1 MAARRIAPDPNPV
14 RNRIVRPVH
23 PVPAPG
29 IGTARQYLV
38 KSPRSLNFRGPLEID
53 AVTRPAHTGQ
63 DIRGNEGTMIPAD
76 QQEVNRRRDRLLA
89 SIALTS
95 GVGLLLAMP
104 FALRA
109 GAEFFLPLTA
119 ALVIAVA
126 LVPLLEWMERR
137 HVPSGL
143 AALLAVVAFLTVAN
157 TALVLIV
164 VPATDWFV
172 ALPSRLPKIQANLAP
187 LIDFYANL
195 QRFVDETVQMIA
207 TGPVAA
213 AQASAVDAPR
223 SLLQFAATSAP
234 AAIIQMVFAL
244 LIIYF
249 FLAGWTRLRRR
260 TINSRGSFDG
270 AMAVARVIQNVVDAT
285 SAYVITIA
293 GINLCLGAAVALA
306 LWLIGMPTPLM
317 WGGIVALLNF
327 VPYFG
332 PMLAAALLGM
342 GGLMVFDDIWIAL
355 LPAALQ
361 IGFHLVEANV
371 ITPMLL
377 GRRLTMNPL
386 LILVSLTF
394 WGWVW
399 GTPGALLGVPLL
411 IIIQTVVAAAG
422 TPDIAGF
429 LFEQGTLT
437 VAPAKEN
444 DDKDETGGAGG

>member
-1 MAARRIAPDPNPV
+1 MK
-14 RNRIVRPVH
+14 
-23 PVPAPG
+23 PG
-29 IGTARQYLV
+29 EQH
-38 KSPRSLNFRGPLEID
+38 EI
-53 AVTRPAHTGQ
+53 
-63 DIRGNEGTMIPAD
+63 
-76 QQEVNRRRDRLLA
+76 NRRRDRLLA
-89 SIALTS
+89 SIALTA
-95 GVGLLLAMP
+95 GIGLALALP

-137 HVPSGL
+137 RVPSGL
-143 AALLAVVAFLTVAN
+143 AALLSVIGFLVVAN
-157 TALVLIV
+157 TALVLII
-164 VPATDWFV
+164 VPATNWFLI
-172 ALPSRLPKIQANLAP
+172 LPRRLPQIQANLAP

-195 QRFVDETVQMIA
+195 QRFVDETVQMLA

-213 AQASAVDAPR
+213 AQTAAVDTPR

-234 AAIIQMVFAL
+234 SAIIQMVFAL

-293 GINLCLGAAVALA
+293 TINLCLGLAIALA
-306 LWLIGMPTPLM
+306 LWLIGMPSPLM

-327 VPYFG
+327 IPYFG
-332 PMLAAALLGM
+332 PMLAAVLLGL
-342 GGLMVFDDIWIAL
+342 GGLMVFDDVWVAL
-355 LPAALQ
+355 MPAALQ
-361 IGFHLVEANV
+361 VAFHLVEANV
-371 ITPMLL
+371 ITPTVL

-386 LILVSLTF
+386 LILVSLAF

-411 IIIQTVVAAAG
+411 IIVQTVVAAAG

-429 LFEQGTLT
+429 LFERGTLT
-437 VAPAKEN
+437 VDPRKES
-444 DDKDETGGAGG
+444 DEKDERDVTDG

>member
-1 MAARRIAPDPNPV
+1 MSNGNQPS
-14 RNRIVRPVH
+14 
-23 PVPAPG
+23 
-29 IGTARQYLV
+29 TADLQ
-38 KSPRSLNFRGPLEID
+38 EI
-53 AVTRPAHTGQ
+53 
-63 DIRGNEGTMIPAD
+63 
-76 QQEVNRRRDRLLA
+76 NRRRDRLLA
-89 SIALTS
+89 SIALS
-95 GVGLLLAMP
+95 AGIGLMLALP

-119 ALVIAVA
+119 ALVIAIA

-137 HVPSGL
+137 GIPSGL
-143 AALLAVVAFLTVAN
+143 AALLALIGFLLVAN
-157 TALVLIV
+157 TALVLII
-164 VPATDWFV
+164 VPATDWFA
-172 ALPSRLPKIQANLAP
+172 ALPQRLPKIQANLAP
-187 LIDFYANL
+187 LIDLYANL
-195 QRFVDETVQMIA
+195 QRFVDETVDMIA
-207 TGPVAA
+207 SGPVAA

-234 AAIIQMVFAL
+234 AAFIQMVFAL

-293 GINLCLGAAVALA
+293 TINICLGLAVAVAL
-306 LWLIGMPTPLM
+306 WVIGMPSPLM

-332 PMLAAALLGM
+332 PMLAAALLGL
-342 GGLMVFDDIWIAL
+342 GGLMVFDDVWVAL
-355 LPAALQ
+355 LPAAMQ

-371 ITPMLL
+371 VTPLLL

-386 LILVSLTF
+386 LILVSLAF

-437 VAPAKEN
+437 VAPRKEN
-444 DDKDETGGAGG
+444 DEKEESGGADG

>member
-1 MAARRIAPDPNPV
+1 M
-14 RNRIVRPVH
+14 
-23 PVPAPG
+23 
-29 IGTARQYLV
+29 
-38 KSPRSLNFRGPLEID
+38 SE
-53 AVTRPAHTGQ
+53 
-63 DIRGNEGTMIPAD
+63 
-76 QQEVNRRRDRLLA
+76 QQEINRRRDRLLA

-95 GVGLLLAMP
+95 GIGLILALP

-119 ALVIAVA
+119 ALVVAIA

-137 HVPSGL
+137 GLPSGL
-143 AALLAVVAFLTVAN
+143 AALLSMIGFLLVAN
-157 TALVLIV
+157 TALVLII
-164 VPATDWFV
+164 VPATDWFRI
-172 ALPSRLPKIQANLAP
+172 LPQRLPQVQANLAP

-195 QRFVDETVQMIA
+195 QRFVDETVQMLA
-207 TGPVAA
+207 AGPVAA
-213 AQASAVDAPR
+213 AQTAAVDAPR
-223 SLLQFAATSAP
+223 SLLQFAAASAP

-270 AMAVARVIQNVVDAT
+270 AMAVARVIQNMVDAT

-293 GINLCLGAAVALA
+293 TINLCLGFAVAIA
-306 LWLIGMPTPLM
+306 LWLIGMPSPFM

-332 PMLAAALLGM
+332 PMLAAVLLGL
-342 GGLMVFDDIWIAL
+342 GGLMVFDDVWVAL

-361 IGFHLVEANV
+361 VGFHLVEANV
-371 ITPMLL
+371 VTPMLL

-386 LILVSLTF
+386 LILVSLAF

-411 IIIQTVVAAAG
+411 IIIQTVVSAAG

-437 VAPAKEN
+437 VAPRKEN
-444 DDKDETGGAGG
+444 DEKEESPVADG

>member
-1 MAARRIAPDPNPV
+1 MTRIIARRTSKAIGRARESGV
-14 RNRIVRPVH
+14 T
-23 PVPAPG
+23 PA
-29 IGTARQYLV
+29 
-38 KSPRSLNFRGPLEID
+38 E
-53 AVTRPAHTGQ
+53 
-63 DIRGNEGTMIPAD
+63 
-76 QQEVNRRRDRLLA
+76 QQEINRRRDRLLA

-95 GVGLLLAMP
+95 GIGLILALP

-119 ALVIAVA
+119 ALVIAIA

-137 HVPSGL
+137 GLPSGL
-143 AALLAVVAFLTVAN
+143 AALIAVVGFLLVAN

-164 VPATDWFV
+164 VPATDWFRI
-172 ALPSRLPKIQANLAP
+172 LPQRLPQIQANLAP

-195 QRFVDETVQMIA
+195 QRFVDETVQMLA

-213 AQASAVDAPR
+213 AQTAAVEAPR

-234 AAIIQMVFAL
+234 SAIIQMVFAL

-249 FLAGWTRLRRR
+249 FLAGWTKLRRR

-293 GINLCLGAAVALA
+293 TINLCLGLAVAVAL
-306 LWLIGMPTPLM
+306 WVIGMPSPLM

-332 PMLAAALLGM
+332 PMLAAVLLGL
-342 GGLMVFDDIWIAL
+342 GGLMVFDDVWVAL

-361 IGFHLVEANV
+361 VGFHLVEANV
-371 ITPMLL
+371 ITPLLL

-399 GTPGALLGVPLL
+399 GTPGALLAVPLL
-411 IIIQTVVAAAG
+411 IIIQTVVSAAG

-437 VAPAKEN
+437 VSRRKEN
-444 DDKDETGGAGG
+444 HEKDETDVADG

>member
-1 MAARRIAPDPNPV
+1 V
-14 RNRIVRPVH
+14 T
-23 PVPAPG
+23 PAE
-29 IGTARQYLV
+29 Q
-38 KSPRSLNFRGPLEID
+38 NEI
-53 AVTRPAHTGQ
+53 
-63 DIRGNEGTMIPAD
+63 
-76 QQEVNRRRDRLLA
+76 NRRRDRLLA

-95 GVGLLLAMP
+95 GIGLVIALP

-119 ALVIAVA
+119 ALVVAIA

-137 HVPSGL
+137 GLPSGL
-143 AALLAVVAFLTVAN
+143 AALLAMIGFLLVAN

-164 VPATDWFV
+164 VPATDWFRI
-172 ALPSRLPKIQANLAP
+172 LPQRLPQIQANLAP

-195 QRFVDETVQMIA
+195 QRFVDETVQMLA

-213 AQASAVDAPR
+213 AQTAAVDAPR
-223 SLLQFAATSAP
+223 SLLQFAAMSAP

-293 GINLCLGAAVALA
+293 VINLCLGMAVALA
-306 LWLIGMPTPLM
+306 LWLIGMPSPFM

-327 VPYFG
+327 IPYFG
-332 PMLAAALLGM
+332 PMLAAALLGL
-342 GGLMVFDDIWIAL
+342 GGLMVFDDVYVAL

-361 IGFHLVEANV
+361 VGFHLVEANA

-386 LILVSLTF
+386 LILVSLAF

-437 VAPAKEN
+437 VAPRKEN
-444 DDKDETGGAGG
+444 DEKEETPVADG

>member
-1 MAARRIAPDPNPV
+1 MAQQDL
-14 RNRIVRPVH
+14 
-23 PVPAPG
+23 
-29 IGTARQYLV
+29 Q
-38 KSPRSLNFRGPLEID
+38 EI
-53 AVTRPAHTGQ
+53 
-63 DIRGNEGTMIPAD
+63 
-76 QQEVNRRRDRLLA
+76 NRRRDRLLA
-89 SIALTS
+89 SIALSS
-95 GVGLLLAMP
+95 GIGLALALP

-119 ALVIAVA
+119 ALVIAIA

-137 HVPSGL
+137 GIPSGL
-143 AALLAVVAFLTVAN
+143 AGLIAVAGFLLVAN
-157 TALVLIV
+157 TALVLII
-164 VPATDWFV
+164 VPATDWFRV
-172 ALPSRLPKIQANLAP
+172 LPERLPKIQANLAP
-187 LIDFYANL
+187 VIQFYSNL
-195 QRFVDETVQMIA
+195 QRFVDETVQMLA
-207 TGPVAA
+207 SGPVAA
-213 AQASAVDAPR
+213 AQASAVEAPR

-293 GINLCLGAAVALA
+293 VINLCLGLAVAIA
-306 LWLIGMPTPLM
+306 LWVIGMPSPLM

-332 PMLAAALLGM
+332 PMLAAVLLGL
-342 GGLMVFDDIWIAL
+342 GGLMVFDDVWVAL

-361 IGFHLVEANV
+361 VGFHLVEANV

-399 GTPGALLGVPLL
+399 GTPGALLAVPLL

-437 VAPAKEN
+437 VPRRQEN
-444 DDKDETGGAGG
+444 DEKEESSVTDG

>member
-1 MAARRIAPDPNPV
+1 MTP
-14 RNRIVRPVH
+14 H
-23 PVPAPG
+23 E
-29 IGTARQYLV
+29 QH
-38 KSPRSLNFRGPLEID
+38 EI
-53 AVTRPAHTGQ
+53 
-63 DIRGNEGTMIPAD
+63 
-76 QQEVNRRRDRLLA
+76 NRRRDRLLA
-89 SIALTS
+89 SIALTT
-95 GVGLLLAMP
+95 GLGLIVALP
-104 FALRA
+104 FALRE

-119 ALVIAVA
+119 ALVIAIA
-126 LVPLLEWMERR
+126 LVPFLEWMERR
-137 HVPSGL
+137 RVPSAIAAL
-143 AALLAVVAFLTVAN
+143 AAVIAFLLVAN

-164 VPATDWFV
+164 VPATDWFRL
-172 ALPSRLPKIQANLAP
+172 LPQRLPKIQDNLAP
-187 LIDFYANL
+187 LIDFYSQL
-195 QRFVDETVQMIA
+195 QHFVDETVQMLA

-213 AQASAVDAPR
+213 AQTAAVDAPR

-234 AAIIQMVFAL
+234 SAIIQMVFAL

-285 SAYVITIA
+285 SAYVLTIA
-293 GINLCLGAAVALA
+293 TINLCLGLAVALA
-306 LWLIGMPTPLM
+306 LWLIGMPSPLM

-332 PMLAAALLGM
+332 PMLAAALLAL
-342 GGLMVFDDIWIAL
+342 GGLMVFDDVWRAL
-355 LPAALQ
+355 LPAATQ

-371 ITPMLL
+371 ITPMVL

-429 LFEQGTLT
+429 LFERGTLT
-437 VAPAKEN
+437 VSLRQEN
-444 DDKDETGGAGG
+444 DEKEESGERAG

>member
-1 MAARRIAPDPNPV
+1 VTP
-14 RNRIVRPVH
+14 H
-23 PVPAPG
+23 E
-29 IGTARQYLV
+29 QH
-38 KSPRSLNFRGPLEID
+38 EI
-53 AVTRPAHTGQ
+53 
-63 DIRGNEGTMIPAD
+63 
-76 QQEVNRRRDRLLA
+76 NRRRDRLLA
-89 SIALTS
+89 SIALTT
-95 GVGLLLAMP
+95 GLGLIVALP
-104 FALRA
+104 FALRE

-119 ALVIAVA
+119 ALVIAIA
-126 LVPLLEWMERR
+126 LVPFLEWMERR
-137 HVPSGL
+137 RVPSAIAAL
-143 AALLAVVAFLTVAN
+143 AAVIAFLLVAN

-164 VPATDWFV
+164 VPATDWFRL
-172 ALPSRLPKIQANLAP
+172 LPQRLPKIQDNLAP
-187 LIDFYANL
+187 LIDFYSQL
-195 QRFVDETVQMIA
+195 QHFVDETVQMLA

-213 AQASAVDAPR
+213 AQTAAVDAPR

-234 AAIIQMVFAL
+234 SAIIQMVFAL

-285 SAYVITIA
+285 SAYVLTIA
-293 GINLCLGAAVALA
+293 TINLCLGLAVALA
-306 LWLIGMPTPLM
+306 LWLIGMPSPLM

-332 PMLAAALLGM
+332 PMLAAALLAL
-342 GGLMVFDDIWIAL
+342 GGLMVFDDVWRAL
-355 LPAALQ
+355 LPAATQ

-371 ITPMLL
+371 ITPMVL

-429 LFEQGTLT
+429 LFERGTLT
-437 VAPAKEN
+437 VSLRQEN
-444 DDKDETGGAGG
+444 DEKEESGERAG

>member
-1 MAARRIAPDPNPV
+1 M
-14 RNRIVRPVH
+14 
-23 PVPAPG
+23 
-29 IGTARQYLV
+29 
-38 KSPRSLNFRGPLEID
+38 
-53 AVTRPAHTGQ
+53 
-63 DIRGNEGTMIPAD
+63 
-76 QQEVNRRRDRLLA
+76 QEVNRRRDRLLA

-95 GVGLLLAMP
+95 GIGLLLALP

-119 ALVIAVA
+119 ALVVAIA

-137 HVPSGL
+137 GLPSGF
-143 AALLAVVAFLTVAN
+143 AALIAVVGFLVVAN

-164 VPATDWFV
+164 VPATEWFV
-172 ALPSRLPKIQANLAP
+172 ILPQRLPQIQANLAP

-195 QRFVDETVQMIA
+195 QRFVDETVQMLA

-213 AQASAVDAPR
+213 AQTAAVEAPR

-234 AAIIQMVFAL
+234 SAIIQMVFAL

-293 GINLCLGAAVALA
+293 IINLSLGLAVAVA
-306 LWLIGMPTPLM
+306 LWLIGMPSPLM

-332 PMLAAALLGM
+332 PMLAAVLLGL
-342 GGLMVFDDIWIAL
+342 GGLMVFDDVYVAL
-355 LPAALQ
+355 LPAGLQ
-361 IGFHLVEANV
+361 VGFHLVEANV
-371 ITPMLL
+371 ITPLLL

-386 LILVSLTF
+386 LILLSLTF

-399 GTPGALLGVPLL
+399 GTPGALLAVPLL
-411 IIIQTVVAAAG
+411 IIIQTVVSAAG

-437 VAPAKEN
+437 VSPRKEN
-444 DDKDETGGAGG
+444 DEKDETDVADG

>member
-1 MAARRIAPDPNPV
+1 MTV
-14 RNRIVRPVH
+14 
-23 PVPAPG
+23 G
-29 IGTARQYLV
+29 
-38 KSPRSLNFRGPLEID
+38 E
-53 AVTRPAHTGQ
+53 
-63 DIRGNEGTMIPAD
+63 
-76 QQEVNRRRDRLLA
+76 QQEINRRRDRLLA
-89 SIALTS
+89 SIALTA
-95 GVGLLLAMP
+95 GIGLIIALP

-119 ALVIAVA
+119 ALVIAIA

-137 HVPSGL
+137 RLPSGL
-143 AALLAVVAFLTVAN
+143 AALLALIGFLLVAN

-164 VPATDWFV
+164 VPATDWFRI
-172 ALPSRLPKIQANLAP
+172 LPERLPQIQANLAP

-195 QRFVDETVQMIA
+195 QRFVDETVRMLA

-213 AQASAVDAPR
+213 AQTAAVDTPR
-223 SLLQFAATSAP
+223 SLLQFAAASAP
-234 AAIIQMVFAL
+234 SAIVQMVFAL

-260 TINSRGSFDG
+260 TINSRDSFDG
-270 AMAVARVIQNVVDAT
+270 ALAVARVIQNVVDAT

-293 GINLCLGAAVALA
+293 TINLGLGLAIAVS
-306 LWLIGMPTPLM
+306 LWLIGMPSPWM

-327 VPYFG
+327 IPYFG
-332 PMLAAALLGM
+332 PMLAAVLLGL
-342 GGLMVFDDIWIAL
+342 GGLMVFDDIWVAL

-361 IGFHLVEANV
+361 VGFHMVEANV
-371 ITPMLL
+371 VTPTVL

-386 LILVSLTF
+386 LILVSLAF

-411 IIIQTVVAAAG
+411 IIIQTVVQAAG

-437 VAPAKEN
+437 VAPRKEN
-444 DDKDETGGAGG
+444 DENAKTAETDG

>member
-1 MAARRIAPDPNPV
+1 
-14 RNRIVRPVH
+14 
-23 PVPAPG
+23 
-29 IGTARQYLV
+29 
-38 KSPRSLNFRGPLEID
+38 
-53 AVTRPAHTGQ
+53 VTPQ
-63 DIRGNEGTMIPAD
+63 E
-76 QQEVNRRRDRLLA
+76 QQEINRRRDRLLA
-89 SIALTS
+89 SIALTT
-95 GVGLLLAMP
+95 GIGLILALP
-104 FALRA
+104 FALRE

-119 ALVIAVA
+119 ALVIAIA
-126 LVPLLEWMERR
+126 LVPFLEWMERR
-137 HVPSGL
+137 RVPSSL
-143 AALLAVVAFLTVAN
+143 AALTALIAFLVVAN

-164 VPATDWFV
+164 VPATDWFRL
-172 ALPSRLPKIQANLAP
+172 LPERLPQIQNNLAP
-187 LIDFYANL
+187 LIDFYSQL
-195 QRFVDETVQMIA
+195 QRFVDETVQMLA

-213 AQASAVDAPR
+213 AQTAAVDAPR

-285 SAYVITIA
+285 SAYVLTIA
-293 GINLCLGAAVALA
+293 TINLCLGLAVALA
-306 LWLIGMPTPLM
+306 LWLIGMPSPLM

-332 PMLAAALLGM
+332 PMLAAALLAL
-342 GGLMVFDDIWIAL
+342 GGLMVFDDVWKAL

-361 IGFHLVEANV
+361 VGFHLVEANV
-371 ITPMLL
+371 ITPTIL

-411 IIIQTVVAAAG
+411 IIIQTVVSAAG

-429 LFEQGTLT
+429 LFERGTLT
-437 VAPAKEN
+437 VDPRKEN
-444 DDKDETGGAGG
+444 DESRETDVAGS

>member
-1 MAARRIAPDPNPV
+1 MTP
-14 RNRIVRPVH
+14 
-23 PVPAPG
+23 
-29 IGTARQYLV
+29 Q
-38 KSPRSLNFRGPLEID
+38 E
-53 AVTRPAHTGQ
+53 
-63 DIRGNEGTMIPAD
+63 
-76 QQEVNRRRDRLLA
+76 QQEINRRRDRLLA
-89 SIALTS
+89 SIALTT
-95 GVGLLLAMP
+95 GIGLILALP
-104 FALRA
+104 FALRE

-119 ALVIAVA
+119 ALVIAIA
-126 LVPLLEWMERR
+126 LVPFLEWMERR
-137 HVPSGL
+137 GVPSTL
-143 AALLAVVAFLTVAN
+143 AALTALIAFLVVAN

-164 VPATDWFV
+164 VPATDWFRL
-172 ALPSRLPKIQANLAP
+172 LPERLPQIQNNLAP
-187 LIDFYANL
+187 LIDFYSQL
-195 QRFVDETVQMIA
+195 QRFVDETVQMLA

-213 AQASAVDAPR
+213 AQTAAVDAPR

-249 FLAGWTRLRRR
+249 FLEGWTRLRRR

-285 SAYVITIA
+285 SAYVLTIA
-293 GINLCLGAAVALA
+293 TINLCLGLAVALA
-306 LWLIGMPTPLM
+306 LWLIGMPSPLM

-332 PMLAAALLGM
+332 PMLAAALLAL
-342 GGLMVFDDIWIAL
+342 GGLMVFDDVWKAL

-361 IGFHLVEANV
+361 VGFHLVEANV
-371 ITPMLL
+371 ITPTIL

-411 IIIQTVVAAAG
+411 IIIQTIVSAAG

-429 LFEQGTLT
+429 LFERGTLT
-437 VAPAKEN
+437 VDPRKEN
-444 DDKDETGGAGG
+444 DESRETDVAGS

>member
-1 MAARRIAPDPNPV
+1 LVFDGPCAAVQTTGKA
-14 RNRIVRPVH
+14 RPTEGQT
-23 PVPAPG
+23 G
-29 IGTARQYLV
+29 IMT
-38 KSPRSLNFRGPLEID
+38 PIE
-53 AVTRPAHTGQ
+53 
-63 DIRGNEGTMIPAD
+63 
-76 QQEVNRRRDRLLA
+76 QQEINRRRDRLLA
-89 SIALTS
+89 SIALSS
-95 GVGLLLAMP
+95 GIGVVLALP

-119 ALVIAVA
+119 ALVIAIA
-126 LVPLLEWMERR
+126 LVPLLEWLERR
-137 HVPSGL
+137 GVPSAV
-143 AALLAVVAFLTVAN
+143 AALLALVAFLSVAN

-164 VPATDWFV
+164 VPATDWFRI
-172 ALPSRLPKIQANLAP
+172 LPQRMPHIQANLAP
-187 LIDFYANL
+187 LIDFYSQA
-195 QRFVDETVQMIA
+195 QRFVDETVQMLA
-207 TGPVAA
+207 SGPVAA
-213 AQASAVDAPR
+213 AQTAAVEAPR

-234 AAIIQMVFAL
+234 SAIIQMVFGL

-270 AMAVARVIQNVVDAT
+270 ALAVARVIQNVVDAT

-293 GINLCLGAAVALA
+293 TINLCLGAAVAIA
-306 LWLIGMPTPLM
+306 LWLIGMPSPMM

-327 VPYFG
+327 IPYFG
-332 PMLAAALLGM
+332 PMLAAVLMGL
-342 GGLMVFDDIWIAL
+342 GGLMVFDDVWMAL
-355 LPAALQ
+355 LPAAIQ
-361 IGFHLVEANV
+361 VGFHLVEANA
-371 ITPMLL
+371 ITPMVL

-411 IIIQTVVAAAG
+411 IILQTVIQAAG

-437 VAPAKEN
+437 SAPRREN
-444 DDKDETGGAGG
+444 DEKEESEVAGG

>member
-1 MAARRIAPDPNPV
+1 MTAA
-14 RNRIVRPVH
+14 
-23 PVPAPG
+23 
-29 IGTARQYLV
+29 
-38 KSPRSLNFRGPLEID
+38 E
-53 AVTRPAHTGQ
+53 
-63 DIRGNEGTMIPAD
+63 
-76 QQEVNRRRDRLLA
+76 QQEINRRRDRLLA
-89 SIALTS
+89 SIALST
-95 GVGLLLAMP
+95 GLGLILALP

-119 ALVIAVA
+119 ALVIAIA

-137 HVPSGL
+137 GLPSGL
-143 AALLAVVAFLTVAN
+143 AALLAVIGFLVVAN

-164 VPATDWFV
+164 VPATDWFS
-172 ALPSRLPKIQANLAP
+172 ALPQRLPQIQANLAP
-187 LIDFYANL
+187 VIDFYANL
-195 QRFVDETVQMIA
+195 QRFVDETVQMLA

-213 AQASAVDAPR
+213 AQTAAVEAPR

-293 GINLCLGAAVALA
+293 TINLCLGLAVAVA
-306 LWLIGMPTPLM
+306 LWLIGMPSPLM

-332 PMLAAALLGM
+332 PMLAAVLLAL
-342 GGLMVFDDIWIAL
+342 GGLMVFDDVWVAL

-361 IGFHLVEANV
+361 VGFHLVEANV
-371 ITPMLL
+371 VTPMLL

-411 IIIQTVVAAAG
+411 IILQTVIAAAG

-437 VAPAKEN
+437 VSRPKEN
-444 DDKDETGGAGG
+444 ADKDETDVADG

>member
-1 MAARRIAPDPNPV
+1 MTKN
-14 RNRIVRPVH
+14 
-23 PVPAPG
+23 
-29 IGTARQYLV
+29 
-38 KSPRSLNFRGPLEID
+38 
-53 AVTRPAHTGQ
+53 
-63 DIRGNEGTMIPAD
+63 D

-95 GVGLLLAMP
+95 GIGLMLALP

-119 ALVIAVA
+119 ALVIAIA

-137 HVPSGL
+137 GLPSGL
-143 AALLAVVAFLTVAN
+143 AALIAMIGFLVVAN

-164 VPATDWFV
+164 VPATDWFRI
-172 ALPSRLPKIQANLAP
+172 LPQRLPQIQANLAP

-195 QRFVDETVQMIA
+195 QRFVDETVRMIA
-207 TGPVAA
+207 NGPVAA
-213 AQASAVDAPR
+213 AQTAAVDAPR

-234 AAIIQMVFAL
+234 SAIIQMVFAL

-270 AMAVARVIQNVVDAT
+270 AMAVARVIQNMVDAT

-293 GINLCLGAAVALA
+293 TINLCLGAAIAFA
-306 LWLIGMPTPLM
+306 LWLIGMPSPLM

-327 VPYFG
+327 IPYFG
-332 PMLAAALLGM
+332 PMLAAVLLGL
-342 GGLMVFDDIWIAL
+342 GGLMVFDDVYVAL
-355 LPAALQ
+355 LPAGLQ
-361 IGFHLVEANV
+361 VAFHLVEANV
-371 ITPMLL
+371 VTPMLL

-386 LILVSLTF
+386 LILVSLAF

-411 IIIQTVVAAAG
+411 IIIQTVVQAAG

-437 VAPAKEN
+437 VAPRKEN
-444 DDKDETGGAGG
+444 DEKKESPVADG

>member
-1 MAARRIAPDPNPV
+1 
-14 RNRIVRPVH
+14 
-23 PVPAPG
+23 
-29 IGTARQYLV
+29 
-38 KSPRSLNFRGPLEID
+38 
-53 AVTRPAHTGQ
+53 VTPK
-63 DIRGNEGTMIPAD
+63 E
-76 QQEVNRRRDRLLA
+76 QQEINRRRDRLLA
-89 SIALTS
+89 SIALAS
-95 GVGLLLAMP
+95 GVGLLLALP

-119 ALVIAVA
+119 ALVVAIA
-126 LVPLLEWMERR
+126 LVPFLEWMERHR
-137 HVPSGL
+137 VPSGL
-143 AALLAVVAFLTVAN
+143 AAFLAVIGFLGLAN
-157 TALVLIV
+157 GALVLII
-164 VPATDWFV
+164 VPATDWFRI
-172 ALPSRLPKIQANLAP
+172 LPRRLPQIQANLAP
-187 LIDFYANL
+187 LIDFYSQL
-195 QRFVDETVQMIA
+195 ERFVDETVQMLA
-207 TGPVAA
+207 SAPVAA
-213 AQASAVDAPR
+213 AQTAAIETPR
-223 SLLQFAATSAP
+223 SLLQFAAMSAP
-234 AAIIQMVFAL
+234 SAIIQMVFAL

-293 GINLCLGAAVALA
+293 TINLCLGIAVAIA
-306 LWLIGMPTPLM
+306 IWLIGMPSPWM

-332 PMLAAALLGM
+332 PMLAAVLLAL
-342 GGLMVFDDIWIAL
+342 GGLMVFNDVWMAL

-361 IGFHLVEANV
+361 VGFHLVESNV
-371 ITPMLL
+371 VTPTVL

-394 WGWVW
+394 WAWVW
-399 GTPGALLGVPLL
+399 GTPGALLAVPLL

-437 VAPAKEN
+437 VAPRREN
-444 DDKDETGGAGG
+444 EDKDESDGEGG

>member
-1 MAARRIAPDPNPV
+1 MRESGVTAA
-14 RNRIVRPVH
+14 
-23 PVPAPG
+23 
-29 IGTARQYLV
+29 
-38 KSPRSLNFRGPLEID
+38 E
-53 AVTRPAHTGQ
+53 
-63 DIRGNEGTMIPAD
+63 
-76 QQEVNRRRDRLLA
+76 QQEINRRRDRLLA
-89 SIALTS
+89 SIALST
-95 GVGLLLAMP
+95 GLGLIVALP

-119 ALVIAVA
+119 ALVIAIA

-137 HVPSGL
+137 GLPSGL
-143 AALLAVVAFLTVAN
+143 AALLAVIGFLLVAN

-164 VPATDWFV
+164 VPATDWFS
-172 ALPSRLPKIQANLAP
+172 ALPQRLPQIQANLAP
-187 LIDFYANL
+187 VIDLYSNL
-195 QRFVDETVQMIA
+195 QRFVDETVQMLA

-213 AQASAVDAPR
+213 AQTAVVDAPR

-270 AMAVARVIQNVVDAT
+270 ALAVARVIQNVVDAT

-293 GINLCLGAAVALA
+293 TINLCLGLAVAVA
-306 LWLIGMPTPLM
+306 LWLIGMPSPLM

-332 PMLAAALLGM
+332 PMLAAALLAL
-342 GGLMVFDDIWIAL
+342 GGLMVFDDVWFAL

-361 IGFHLVEANV
+361 IAFHLVEANV
-371 ITPMLL
+371 VTPMLL

-411 IIIQTVVAAAG
+411 IILQTVVAAAG

-437 VAPAKEN
+437 VPRMKEN
-444 DDKDETGGAGG
+444 ADKEETDVTDG

>member
-1 MAARRIAPDPNPV
+1 MTKN
-14 RNRIVRPVH
+14 
-23 PVPAPG
+23 
-29 IGTARQYLV
+29 
-38 KSPRSLNFRGPLEID
+38 
-53 AVTRPAHTGQ
+53 
-63 DIRGNEGTMIPAD
+63 D

-95 GVGLLLAMP
+95 GIGLMLALP

-119 ALVIAVA
+119 ALVIAIA

-137 HVPSGL
+137 GLPSGL
-143 AALLAVVAFLTVAN
+143 AALIAMIGFLVVAN

-164 VPATDWFV
+164 VPATDWFRI
-172 ALPSRLPKIQANLAP
+172 LPQRLPQIQANLAP

-195 QRFVDETVQMIA
+195 QRFVDETVRMIA
-207 TGPVAA
+207 NGPVAA
-213 AQASAVDAPR
+213 AQTAAVDAPR

-234 AAIIQMVFAL
+234 SAIIQMVFAL

-270 AMAVARVIQNVVDAT
+270 AMAVARVIQNMVDAT

-293 GINLCLGAAVALA
+293 TINLCLGAAIAFA
-306 LWLIGMPTPLM
+306 LWLIGMPSPLM

-327 VPYFG
+327 IPYFG
-332 PMLAAALLGM
+332 PMLAAVLLGL
-342 GGLMVFDDIWIAL
+342 GGLMVFDDVYVAL
-355 LPAALQ
+355 LPAGLQ
-361 IGFHLVEANV
+361 VAFHLVEANV
-371 ITPMLL
+371 VTPMLL

-386 LILVSLTF
+386 LILVSLAF

-411 IIIQTVVAAAG
+411 IIIQTVVQAAG

-437 VAPAKEN
+437 VAPRKEN
-444 DDKDETGGAGG
+444 DEKEESPVADG

>member
-1 MAARRIAPDPNPV
+1 LTD
-14 RNRIVRPVH
+14 
-23 PVPAPG
+23 
-29 IGTARQYLV
+29 L
-38 KSPRSLNFRGPLEID
+38 
-53 AVTRPAHTGQ
+53 
-63 DIRGNEGTMIPAD
+63 
-76 QQEVNRRRDRLLA
+76 QEVNRRRDRLLA

-95 GVGLLLAMP
+95 GIGLLLALP

-119 ALVIAVA
+119 ALVVAIA

-137 HVPSGL
+137 GLPSGFS
-143 AALLAVVAFLTVAN
+143 ALIAVVGFLVVAN

-164 VPATDWFV
+164 VPATEWFV
-172 ALPSRLPKIQANLAP
+172 ILPQRLPQIQANLAP

-195 QRFVDETVQMIA
+195 QRFVDETVQMLA

-213 AQASAVDAPR
+213 AQTAAVEAPR

-234 AAIIQMVFAL
+234 SAIIQMVFAL

-293 GINLCLGAAVALA
+293 IINLSLGLAVAVA
-306 LWLIGMPTPLM
+306 LWLIGMPSPLM

-332 PMLAAALLGM
+332 PMLAAVLLGL
-342 GGLMVFDDIWIAL
+342 GGLMVFDDVYVAL
-355 LPAALQ
+355 LPAGLQ
-361 IGFHLVEANV
+361 VGFHLVEANV
-371 ITPMLL
+371 ITPLLL

-386 LILVSLTF
+386 LILLSLTF

-399 GTPGALLGVPLL
+399 GTPGALLAVPLL
-411 IIIQTVVAAAG
+411 IIIQTVVSAAG

-437 VAPAKEN
+437 VSPRKEN
-444 DDKDETGGAGG
+444 DEKDETDVADG

>member
-1 MAARRIAPDPNPV
+1 L
-14 RNRIVRPVH
+14 
-23 PVPAPG
+23 
-29 IGTARQYLV
+29 TEL
-38 KSPRSLNFRGPLEID
+38 
-53 AVTRPAHTGQ
+53 
-63 DIRGNEGTMIPAD
+63 
-76 QQEVNRRRDRLLA
+76 QEVNRRRDRLLA

-95 GVGLLLAMP
+95 GIGLLLALP

-119 ALVIAVA
+119 ALVVAIA

-137 HVPSGL
+137 GLPSGF
-143 AALLAVVAFLTVAN
+143 AALIAVVGFLVVAN

-164 VPATDWFV
+164 VPATEWFV
-172 ALPSRLPKIQANLAP
+172 ILPQRLPQIQANLAP

-195 QRFVDETVQMIA
+195 QRFVDETVQMLA

-213 AQASAVDAPR
+213 AQTAAVEAPR

-234 AAIIQMVFAL
+234 SAIIQMVFAL

-293 GINLCLGAAVALA
+293 IINLSLGLAVAVA
-306 LWLIGMPTPLM
+306 LWLIGMPSPLM

-332 PMLAAALLGM
+332 PMLAAVLLGL
-342 GGLMVFDDIWIAL
+342 GGLMVFDDVYVAL
-355 LPAALQ
+355 LPAGLQ
-361 IGFHLVEANV
+361 VGFHLVEANV
-371 ITPMLL
+371 ITPLLL

-386 LILVSLTF
+386 LILLSLTF

-399 GTPGALLGVPLL
+399 GTPGALLAVPLL
-411 IIIQTVVAAAG
+411 IIIQTVVSAAG

-437 VAPAKEN
+437 VSPRKEN
-444 DDKDETGGAGG
+444 DEKDETDVADG

>member
-1 MAARRIAPDPNPV
+1 
-14 RNRIVRPVH
+14 
-23 PVPAPG
+23 VPL
-29 IGTARQYLV
+29 TEL
-38 KSPRSLNFRGPLEID
+38 
-53 AVTRPAHTGQ
+53 
-63 DIRGNEGTMIPAD
+63 
-76 QQEVNRRRDRLLA
+76 QEVNRRRDRLLA

-95 GVGLLLAMP
+95 GIGLLLALP

-119 ALVIAVA
+119 ALVVAIA

-137 HVPSGL
+137 GLPSGF
-143 AALLAVVAFLTVAN
+143 AALIAVVGFLVVAN

-164 VPATDWFV
+164 VPATEWFV
-172 ALPSRLPKIQANLAP
+172 ILPQRLPQIQANLAP

-195 QRFVDETVQMIA
+195 QRFVDETVQMLA

-213 AQASAVDAPR
+213 AQTAAVEAPR

-234 AAIIQMVFAL
+234 SAIIQMVFAL

-293 GINLCLGAAVALA
+293 IINLSLGLAVAVA
-306 LWLIGMPTPLM
+306 LWLIGMPSPLM

-332 PMLAAALLGM
+332 PMLAAVLLGL
-342 GGLMVFDDIWIAL
+342 GGLMVFDDVYVAL
-355 LPAALQ
+355 LPAGLQ
-361 IGFHLVEANV
+361 VGFHLVEANV
-371 ITPMLL
+371 ITPLLL

-386 LILVSLTF
+386 LILLSLTF

-399 GTPGALLGVPLL
+399 GTPGALLAVPLL
-411 IIIQTVVAAAG
+411 IIIQTVVSAAG

-437 VAPAKEN
+437 VSPRKEN
-444 DDKDETGGAGG
+444 DEKDETDVADG